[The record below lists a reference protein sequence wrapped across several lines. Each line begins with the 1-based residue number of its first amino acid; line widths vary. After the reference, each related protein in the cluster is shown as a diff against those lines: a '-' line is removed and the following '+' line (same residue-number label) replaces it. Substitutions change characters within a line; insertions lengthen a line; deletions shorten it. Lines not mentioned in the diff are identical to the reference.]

1 MPEPSTTAIAPPVKH
16 CRSCQCDPD
25 DSDSLTVYA
34 PNERMYG
41 RCDTCNAVKWHTE
54 IYTGHCGSPRRSA
67 HCGCCI
73 HPHDLKPGGH
83 NIPTR
88 GGNHE

>member
-1 MPEPSTTAIAPPVKH
+1 MPEPRTTAIAQPVKH

-25 DSDSLTVYA
+25 NSDSLIVYS
-34 PNERMYG
+34 PNECMYG
-41 RCDTCNAVKWHTE
+41 RCDTCNTVKWHTE
-54 IYTGHCGSPRRSA
+54 IYTGHYGSPRRSA
-67 HCGCCI
+67 HCGCCT